1 MASQKMQYLNRD
13 TRTIYDNVHSTQP
26 PHYQRYRQSLL

>member
-13 TRTIYDNVHSTQP
+13 MQTIYDPVHSTQP
-26 PHYQRYRQSLL
+26 THYQSLL

>member
-1 MASQKMQYLNRD
+1 MASQKMQYLNCD
-13 TRTIYDNVHSTQP
+13 TQMTYDNVHSTQP